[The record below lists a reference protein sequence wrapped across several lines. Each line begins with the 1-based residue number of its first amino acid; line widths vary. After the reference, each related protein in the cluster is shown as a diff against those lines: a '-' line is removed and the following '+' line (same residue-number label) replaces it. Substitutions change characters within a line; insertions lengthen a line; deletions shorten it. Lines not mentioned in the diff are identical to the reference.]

1 MPTAKLLLR
10 LVYQVSNTRMFTLDA
25 SSIDRSLPVPV
36 GKQLY
41 GLLSYMLSFGDMPK
55 GVKLQSVRQL
65 AAELDIAP
73 LTVAEV
79 YRQLRAEGLV
89 EIRPGLGAFTV
100 YEPHRQAGR
109 IAPANALSADIDNLL
124 EKAEGFGISPVT
136 LASMVQAQAKLRK
149 PRVHLD
155 IIFVAIFETPGRD
168 YVEQIRPALA
178 ANDVIS
184 LVTVDQV
191 RDSDDVRQQCRDA
204 DLVLTFVHRE
214 AEMRGLVPGAN
225 LLALRF
231 IPSER
236 TRQSLALLDPR
247 TRIAAVTHLR
257 DYIAIMRPSV
267 REFAPHVSD
276 IAVTWSDAGD
286 LSEIIAR
293 CDVVIYASGADHVA
307 DLAGPNKRCFE
318 YRHAPDPGVLENVL
332 APALA
337 ELRHNKI
344 AGGETPA
351 GILDLASRRIKTR

>member
-1 MPTAKLLLR
+1 
-10 LVYQVSNTRMFTLDA
+10 MFTIDA

-41 GLLSYMLSFGDMPK
+41 GLLSYVLSFGDMPK

-73 LTVAEV
+73 MTVAEV
-79 YRQLRAEGLV
+79 YKRLRADGLV

-100 YEPHRQAGR
+100 YEPRRRDGV
-109 IAPANALSADIDNLL
+109 IAPASVLGPDIDNLL
-124 EKAEGFGISPVT
+124 EKAEALGISPIT
-136 LASMVQAQAKLRK
+136 LASMVQAQARLRK

-155 IIFVAIFETPGRD
+155 IVFVGIFEAPARD
-168 YVEQIRPALA
+168 YVEQIRPTLA
-178 ANDVIS
+178 ANDLIS
-184 LVTVDQV
+184 LLTFDHI
-191 RDSDDVRQQCRDA
+191 RDNEGAREKCRNA

-214 AEMRGLVPGAN
+214 VEMRSLVPDAN
-225 LLALRF
+225 ILSLRF

-236 TRQSLALLDPR
+236 TRQALALLDPR
-247 TRIAAVTHLR
+247 TRVAAVTQLK

-267 REFAPHVSD
+267 REFAPHISD
-276 IAVTWSDAGD
+276 ITVAWSYADD
-286 LSEIIAR
+286 LADIVAR

-318 YRHAPDPGVLENVL
+318 YRHSPDPGVLENLL

-344 AGGETPA
+344 ADGEARPKVADITSLRTKA
-351 GILDLASRRIKTR
+351 R

>member
-1 MPTAKLLLR
+1 
-10 LVYQVSNTRMFTLDA
+10 MFTIDA

-41 GLLSYMLSFGDMPK
+41 GLLSYVLSFGDMPK

-73 LTVAEV
+73 MTVAEV
-79 YRQLRAEGLV
+79 YKQLRAEGLV

-100 YEPHRQAGR
+100 YEPNRQVGR
-109 IAPANALSADIDNLL
+109 IAPANALGADIDHLL
-124 EKAEGFGISPVT
+124 EKAEGLGISPVT

-149 PRVHLD
+149 PRAHLNVV
-155 IIFVAIFETPGRD
+155 FVAIFEAPGRD
-168 YVEQIRPALA
+168 YIEQIRPTFA

-191 RDSDDVRQQCRDA
+191 RESEDFRRQCSEA

-214 AEMRGLVPGAN
+214 AELRGLVPDAN
-225 LLALRF
+225 ILALRF

-247 TRIAAVTHLR
+247 MRVAAVTQLK

-267 REFAPHVSD
+267 REFAPHISD
-276 IAVTWSDAGD
+276 ITVAWSYDED
-286 LSEIIAR
+286 LPDIIAR

-318 YRHAPDPGVLENVL
+318 YRHAPDPGVLENLL

-344 AGGETPA
+344 AGGGNAPA
-351 GILDLASRRIKTR
+351 KVSDLASRRAKTR

>member
-1 MPTAKLLLR
+1 
-10 LVYQVSNTRMFTLDA
+10 MFSIDA

-41 GLLSYMLSFGDMPK
+41 GLLSYVLSFGDTPK

-73 LTVAEV
+73 MTVAEV
-79 YRQLRAEGLV
+79 YRQLKADGLV

-100 YEPHRQAGR
+100 YDPRRPHGVV
-109 IAPANALSADIDNLL
+109 APANVLSVDIDNLL
-124 EKAEGFGISPVT
+124 EKAEALGISPIT
-136 LASMVQAQAKLRK
+136 LASMVQAQARLRK

-155 IIFVAIFETPGRD
+155 IIFVGIFEAPTRD
-168 YVEQIRPALA
+168 YLEQIRPTLA
-178 ANDVIS
+178 ANDVITP
-184 LVTVDQV
+184 LTFDQLRNSAEA
-191 RDSDDVRQQCRDA
+191 RDQCRKA

-214 AEMRGLVPGAN
+214 VEMQSLVPDAN
-225 LLALRF
+225 ILSIRF

-236 TRQSLALLDPR
+236 TRQALALLDPR
-247 TRIAAVTHLR
+247 TRIAAVTQLK

-267 REFAPHVSD
+267 REFAPHISD
-276 IAVTWSDAGD
+276 ITVAWSYADD
-286 LSEIIAR
+286 LADVLAR

-318 YRHAPDPGVLENVL
+318 YRHSPDPGVLENLL

-344 AGGETPA
+344 ARTVDPEKVTNLKPRRA
-351 GILDLASRRIKTR
+351 KSR

>member
-1 MPTAKLLLR
+1 
-10 LVYQVSNTRMFTLDA
+10 MFSIDA

-41 GLLSYMLSFGDMPK
+41 GLLAYMLSFGDMPK

-73 LTVAEV
+73 MTVAEV
-79 YRQLRAEGLV
+79 YKQLRAEGLV
-89 EIRPGLGAFTV
+89 EIRAGLGAFTV
-100 YEPHRQAGR
+100 YEPRRSAGR
-109 IAPANALSADIDNLL
+109 IAPANLLGADIDSLL
-124 EKAEGFGISPVT
+124 EKAEQLGIPPVT
-136 LASMVQAQAKLRK
+136 LASMIQAQAKLRK
-149 PRVHLD
+149 PRVHLR
-155 IIFVAIFETPGRD
+155 IVFVAIFELPAYD
-168 YVEQIRPALA
+168 YIEQIRPTLA

-184 LVTVDQV
+184 LVTVDQL
-191 RDSDDVRQQCRDA
+191 RDSEEIRHRCREA

-214 AEMRGLVPGAN
+214 VEVRGLVPEAN
-225 LLALRF
+225 VLALRF

-247 TRIAAVTHLR
+247 MRVAAVTQLK

-267 REFAPHVSD
+267 REFAPHISD
-276 IAVTWSDAGD
+276 ITVAWSYAED
-286 LSEIIAR
+286 LREIIER

-307 DLAGPNKRCFE
+307 ELAGPNKRCFE
-318 YRHAPDPGVLENVL
+318 YRHAPDPGVLENLL

-344 AGGETPA
+344 SDSEAPA
-351 GILDLASRRIKTR
+351 KVSALASRRSKTR